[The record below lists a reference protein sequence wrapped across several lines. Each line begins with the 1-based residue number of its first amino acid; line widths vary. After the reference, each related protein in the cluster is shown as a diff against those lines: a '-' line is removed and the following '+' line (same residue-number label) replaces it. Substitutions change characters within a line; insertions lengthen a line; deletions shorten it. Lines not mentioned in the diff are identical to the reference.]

1 MWLEQGRLMKCPT
14 CSSELA
20 SGQKFC
26 QACGTN
32 VAALTLPVPPAG
44 PMGFVP
50 PAPPV
55 ITAPIAPVSPIT
67 TLIEPQRDSFA
78 IVEQT
83 IAVPAP
89 VDPPDTDDVPQW
101 VNNWGQP
108 HDQAQFDQAQFDQV
122 QFGQTSFTQN
132 QFGQTSFGQ
141 NQFGQTQFDETQQH
155 HIQAPPQES
164 QLVLGSSTAAVP
176 YPAGYAPDAVG
187 IAGRGSTALAIV
199 AGVGGVAA
207 IIGTFVPMLIVTTD
221 APIPEA
227 GTYKLND
234 LFLGTNL
241 IIGVIITGVCI
252 LAGGILAALGKRLG
266 AGLAAGAAV
275 ALAPL
280 LIVIWGGVDYLSN
293 RAEAHAVSVASS
305 GGGGTFFRS
314 KQGAGL
320 WILIG
325 AAAVGLIA
333 LCIAL
338 VQAGADGRPRLNLVV
353 GVGGA
358 LASVVAAVGTMVP
371 SQLTTF
377 GDNFNASLAP
387 KTIVYGRLAMIT
399 LVALAGA
406 IGFLCNNRWGIGL
419 ALGGASFWI
428 WQWLSSITKIG
439 DSPLPPGFVP
449 LGSTDLKP
457 HIVTTIGVVAVIV
470 LATLALMTAPK
481 NRTMTQ

>member
-14 CSSELA
+14 CNSELA
-20 SGQKFC
+20 TGQKFC
-26 QACGTN
+26 HACGTN

-44 PMGFVP
+44 PLGLALPV
-50 PAPPV
+50 APV
-55 ITAPIAPVSPIT
+55 ITAPIATAPIIPAPVAPIT
-67 TLIEPQRDSFA
+67 TLIEPQRDLFA

-101 VNNWGQP
+101 VNNWAQP
-108 HDQAQFDQAQFDQV
+108 HDQNQFDQTRFDQNR
-122 QFGQTSFTQN
+122 FDQTRFD
-132 QFGQTSFGQ
+132 QTR
-141 NQFGQTQFDETQQH
+141 FDETQQH

-164 QLVLGSSTAAVP
+164 RLVLGSSTAAIA

-187 IAGRGSTALAIV
+187 IPGRGSTVLAIV
-199 AGVGGVAA
+199 AGVAGAAA
-207 IIGTFVPMLIVTTD
+207 IIGTFVPMLTVTTD

-227 GTYKLND
+227 GNYKLND

-275 ALAPL
+275 ALAPV

-293 RAEAHAVSVASS
+293 RAEAHAVSIASS

-338 VQAGADGRPRLNLVV
+338 VQAGADGRPRLNLFI

-358 LASVVAAVGTMVP
+358 LASVVAAVGTMIP

-377 GDNFNASLAP
+377 GDNFNASLAS
-387 KTIVYGRLAMIT
+387 KTIIYGRLAMIA
-399 LVALAGA
+399 LVAVAGA

-449 LGSTDLKP
+449 LGSADLKP
-457 HIVTTIGVVAVIV
+457 HIVTTIGVVAIIV

-481 NRTMTQ
+481 NRTMAQ